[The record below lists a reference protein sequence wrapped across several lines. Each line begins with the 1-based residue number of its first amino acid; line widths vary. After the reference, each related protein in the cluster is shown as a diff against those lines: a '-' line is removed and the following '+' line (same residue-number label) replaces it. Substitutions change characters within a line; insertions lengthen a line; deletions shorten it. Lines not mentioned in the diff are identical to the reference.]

1 MKFSSSS
8 FTFALIAFCNFVSA
22 EPLQAENVC
31 PGCLARQPVIEVI
44 GTAMPTEIPYK
55 KILNGIE
62 AYKAH
67 QQYSPKSDLRFVIQ
81 SQNPGEVLSGL
92 TASIK
97 GAGLNLALDLDSNSI
112 FQLPELRQPLTDD
125 IVITINRREGAIL
138 LRPYVQSQYSTPTRR
153 RLGDLRLEC
162 EIIWAIE
169 KDDLSLLERSAMRF
183 IGGLCGSSK
192 SKVTFH
198 LVKKLRGANL
208 VMDERKLPVLI
219 DKTGYAFSPPLHDK
233 SWSDDAFIE
242 LEFEKQ

>member
-31 PGCLARQPVIEVI
+31 PGCLFQQPVVEVI

-55 KILNGIE
+55 KILNGME

-112 FQLPELRQPLTDD
+112 FQLPELKQPLTDD
-125 IVITINRREGAIL
+125 IVITINRRESAIL

-208 VMDERKLPVLI
+208 VMNERKLPVSI